1 MLKVEQKVRP
11 SWVWG
16 LTTAG
21 MVESVNGMAV
31 AKAKEVTN
39 ELTGVLNFFGHFR
52 QFLLLALF
60 GG

>member
-11 SWVWG
+11 SWVRW
-16 LTTAG
+16 LIMADV
-21 MVESVNGMAV
+21 VELVNGMAV

-39 ELTGVLNFFGHFR
+39 ELTGVLNFFGHPR
-52 QFLLLALF
+52 QFLSLAIF